1 MIIIKDPILE
11 PFYVGKDAYNYTVFE
26 TVPAT
31 LSGKGRRKKD
41 AVVEFDP
48 DGKTY
53 DKPLGYYTTLGNAI
67 GAIAKQKTPKT
78 RVNNAKQNIKKN
90 KNDSTP
96 IRKLQNNPKTQPKPT
111 KNLSKSYNKNY

>member
-41 AVVEFDP
+41 AVVEYDP
-48 DGKTY
+48 NGKTY

-78 RVNNAKQNIKKN
+78 VSFNSIKEYMDELKSINQETQNLIN
-90 KNDSTP
+90 K
-96 IRKLQNNPKTQPKPT
+96 I
-111 KNLSKSYNKNY
+111 NL

>member
-31 LSGKGRRKKD
+31 LSGKKGRRKKD
-41 AVVEFDP
+41 TVVELDP
-48 DGKTY
+48 NGKTY
-53 DKPLGYYTTLGNAI
+53 EKAIGYYSTLGNAI

-78 RVNNAKQNIKKN
+78 ASFNSIKEYMDELKSINQETQNLIN
-90 KNDSTP
+90 K
-96 IRKLQNNPKTQPKPT
+96 I
-111 KNLSKSYNKNY
+111 NL

>member
-78 RVNNAKQNIKKN
+78 LSFNSLKEYMDELKSINQETQNLIN
-90 KNDSTP
+90 K
-96 IRKLQNNPKTQPKPT
+96 I
-111 KNLSKSYNKNY
+111 NL

>member
-67 GAIAKQKTPKT
+67 GAIAKQKTPKNT
-78 RVNNAKQNIKKN
+78 SFSSLKDYMNELKSINQETQNLIN
-90 KNDSTP
+90 K
-96 IRKLQNNPKTQPKPT
+96 I
-111 KNLSKSYNKNY
+111 NL

>member
-1 MIIIKDPILE
+1 MTIIKDPILE
-11 PFYVGKDAYNYTVFE
+11 PYYIGKDKHNYTVFE
-26 TVPAT
+26 IVPAT

-41 AVVEFDP
+41 AVVELDP

-78 RVNNAKQNIKKN
+78 TTFSSLREYMDELKSINQETQNLIN
-90 KNDSTP
+90 K
-96 IRKLQNNPKTQPKPT
+96 I
-111 KNLSKSYNKNY
+111 NL

>member
-67 GAIAKQKTPKT
+67 GAIAKQKTHKT
-78 RVNNAKQNIKKN
+78 TTFSSLREYMDELKSINQETQNLIN
-90 KNDSTP
+90 K
-96 IRKLQNNPKTQPKPT
+96 I
-111 KNLSKSYNKNY
+111 NL

>member
-41 AVVEFDP
+41 AVVELDP

-78 RVNNAKQNIKKN
+78 ASFNSIKEYMDELKSINQETQNLIN
-90 KNDSTP
+90 K
-96 IRKLQNNPKTQPKPT
+96 I
-111 KNLSKSYNKNY
+111 NL

>member
-11 PFYVGKDAYNYTVFE
+11 PFYIGKDAYNYTVFE

-41 AVVEFDP
+41 AVVELDP

-53 DKPLGYYTTLGNAI
+53 DKPLGYYSTIGSAI

-78 RVNNAKQNIKKN
+78 SSFNSLREYMDELKSINQETQNLIN
-90 KNDSTP
+90 K
-96 IRKLQNNPKTQPKPT
+96 I
-111 KNLSKSYNKNY
+111 NL

>member
-11 PFYVGKDAYNYTVFE
+11 PYYIGKDKFNYTVFE
-26 TVPAT
+26 MVPAT

-53 DKPLGYYTTLGNAI
+53 EKSFGYYSTLGSAI
-67 GAIAKQKTPKT
+67 GAIAKQKTPKNT
-78 RVNNAKQNIKKN
+78 SFNSLKEYMDELKSINQETQNLIN
-90 KNDSTP
+90 K
-96 IRKLQNNPKTQPKPT
+96 I
-111 KNLSKSYNKNY
+111 NL

>member
-41 AVVEFDP
+41 AVVEYDP
-48 DGKTY
+48 NGKTY

-67 GAIAKQKTPKT
+67 GAIARQKTPKT
-78 RVNNAKQNIKKN
+78 SSFNSIKEYMNELKSINQETQNLIN
-90 KNDSTP
+90 KL
-96 IRKLQNNPKTQPKPT
+96 KL
-111 KNLSKSYNKNY
+111 